1 MLAGRRLVLAAL
13 HADRLAQRDG
23 RPGIAGFA
31 LAVDPLVVVAHVQG
45 GRLGGK
51 AARVRRVDQRGD
63 VVGLMAPGRLDAP
76 RTGRS
81 VPAQTAAWP
90 RYANLGPAKWL
101 ALVVGEAGGEVITA
115 QRATEDRGTLRG

>member
-1 MLAGRRLVLAAL
+1 MQAIRLDPSGGGITLPGRAPPLRASTPWIGTGEPPLIMLAGRRLVLAAL

-51 AARVRRVDQRGD
+51 AECAASIRG
-63 VVGLMAPGRLDAP
+63 
-76 RTGRS
+76 
-81 VPAQTAAWP
+81 AA
-90 RYANLGPAKWL
+90 
-101 ALVVGEAGGEVITA
+101 
-115 QRATEDRGTLRG
+115 